1 MDGSVMLALLAAL
14 CTIATVLPATALRV
28 QPTIT
33 ALTFDVGKEEVCLYS
48 IGKDFYEG
56 VTMHYHVLEGENDFD
71 VLIRDVD
78 GHVIYA
84 SYAGEH
90 GAEDRVYFTTRA
102 KKEHAY
108 CIDNRDYSGEPK
120 MIKMEVGLTSL
131 KRWKSRIDPLRKLM
145 TRTDGF
151 VMGMH
156 DDQILLR
163 MKEKGIRG
171 WVEKI
176 FTMLTVRLVAEAF
189 VVTFIALLNAVSIR
203 YLLRRASLPQ
213 PITERTARR

>member
-1 MDGSVMLALLAAL
+1 MHFSVVPALLAAL
-14 CTIATVLPATALRV
+14 CAVGTLLPSTALRV

-56 VTMHYHVLEGENDFD
+56 VTMHYHVMEGADDFD
-71 VLIRDVD
+71 LFIRDAD
-78 GHVIYA
+78 GHIIYA

-102 KKEHAY
+102 RKEHAY
-108 CIDNRDYSGEPK
+108 CIDNRDYSGKPK

-131 KRWKSRIDPLRKLM
+131 KRWKNRIDPLRKLM

-163 MKEKGIRG
+163 MKEQGVRE

-176 FTMLTVRLVAEAF
+176 FTMLTVRLVTEAF
-189 VVTFIALLNAVSIR
+189 VVTVIALLNALTIR
-203 YLLRRASLPQ
+203 YLFRRVPLPQ
-213 PITERTARR
+213 PLTEHMTRR

>member
-1 MDGSVMLALLAAL
+1 MRFLVVRVFLAAF
-14 CTIATVLPATALRV
+14 CTVAAVLPATALRV
-28 QPTIT
+28 KPTIT

-48 IGKDFYEG
+48 MGKDFYEG
-56 VTMHYHVLEGENDFD
+56 VTMHYHVMEGENDFD
-71 VLIRDVD
+71 VFIRDVD

-90 GAEDRVYFTTRA
+90 GAEDRVYFTTHA
-102 KKEHAY
+102 NKEHAY
-108 CIDNRDYSGEPK
+108 CIDNRDYSGELK
-120 MIKMEVGLTSL
+120 VIKMEVGLTSL
-131 KRWKSRIDPLRKLM
+131 KRWKNRIDPLRKLM

-163 MKEKGIRG
+163 MKEQGIRE

-189 VVTFIALLNAVSIR
+189 VMAVIALLNVFSIT
-203 YLLRRASLPQ
+203 YLFRRASLQRPF
-213 PITERTARR
+213 TGSTARR

>member
-1 MDGSVMLALLAAL
+1 MRVPLLCALLAAL
-14 CTIATVLPATALRV
+14 LVVLPSHGLRV
-28 QPTIT
+28 KPTIV

-48 IGKDFYEG
+48 SGKDFYEG
-56 VTMHYHVLEGENDFD
+56 VTMHYHVMEGDNDFD
-71 VLIRDVD
+71 VFIRDVD

-90 GAEDRVYFTTRA
+90 GAEDRVYFTTHAR
-102 KKEHAY
+102 KEHAY
-108 CIDNRDYSGEPK
+108 CIDNSDYSGEPK

-131 KRWKSRIDPLRKLM
+131 KRWKNRIDPLRKLM

-163 MKEKGIRG
+163 MKEQGVRE

-176 FTMLTVRLVAEAF
+176 FTMLKVRLVTEAT
-189 VVTFIALLNAVSIR
+189 VVAVIALLNAVIVT
-203 YLLRRASLPQ
+203 YLFRRASP
-213 PITERTARR
+213 R